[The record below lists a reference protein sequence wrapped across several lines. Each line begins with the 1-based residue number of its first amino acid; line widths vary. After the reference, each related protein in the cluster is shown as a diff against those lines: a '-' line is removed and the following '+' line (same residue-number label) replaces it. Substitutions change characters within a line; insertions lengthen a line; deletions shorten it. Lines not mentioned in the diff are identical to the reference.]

1 MRRKSFTE
9 ELREAIRRS
18 GRTYYDIAKEMRV
31 ATASVWRFG
40 EGKAGM
46 STALLDRLVDVLDLH
61 VTIGQKRKE
70 SQRNN
75 QLQPQRKRLRPLR

>member
-31 ATASVWRFG
+31 ATASVWWFG

-46 STALLDRLVDVLDLH
+46 TTALLDRQAEVLDLH
-61 VTIGQKRKE
+61 ATIGTKRKAGH
-70 SQRNN
+70 RGN
-75 QLQPQRKRLRPLR
+75 QPQARRKPLRPLR